1 MKKISRILVPTDYS
15 GSSHEAVR
23 TALEFCGFFKAELRL
38 LHVVEVGMYG
48 MYGPEAFWTTENLD
62 LLRKSATS
70 EMEQFMTSLE
80 IQKNPEFRIT
90 AEVEMSSKRAAEAII
105 EDAEKHQVDM
115 IVMATHGRSGLNHLI
130 MGSVA
135 ERVIRTAK
143 CPVLTLKTVESK

>member
-15 GSSHEAVR
+15 KSSHEAVHV
-23 TALEFCGFFKAELRL
+23 AAEFCQVFRAELRL

-62 LLRKSATS
+62 LLRKSAMA
-70 EMEQFMTSLE
+70 EMEQFIEALE
-80 IQKNPEFRIT
+80 LPKDQDFRIT

-105 EDAEKHQVDM
+105 EDTVKHQVDM
-115 IVMATHGRSGLNHLI
+115 IVMSTHGRSGFDHLI

-143 CPVLTLKTVESK
+143 CPVLTLKALEGK